1 MTTSQP
7 KSLSGGSEWSST
19 TPASP
24 AAPRP
29 TKSSLELELERL
41 SLRVQLL
48 EDARVAAKPPPP
60 VEEAPHV
67 FDPDYTPKAHCQGCI
82 NLNCGYARDDLNCN
96 CPCHLGDFG
105 PARLRGTCRH
115 DGLSA
120 GSAPVVDQGCDHCSS
135 LTAKARCGRCGDG
148 VGHSSADDDCEKA
161 EDATGRHQ
169 GLAAEN
175 KRLRQQRAQIAAA
188 LHMGSDDDLAE
199 AVAHLAAEL
208 PEEQAE
214 HGAAIEAREQTAA
227 RCAELEASNARF
239 SVEASNAMKARD
251 ATIRT
256 ANALTEELRQVREA
270 LGATS
275 TETAVEA
282 ARRLVPKPVPPPA
295 PRDLPIPSA
304 PPGSSCGTCVL
315 FVPGQGSR
323 CTARNVGAAASDKA
337 CLLYKAAEQ

>member
-60 VEEAPHV
+60 VEEV
-67 FDPDYTPKAHCQGCI
+67 
-82 NLNCGYARDDLNCN
+82 
-96 CPCHLGDFG
+96 GDFG

-148 VGHSSADDDCEKA
+148 VGHNRSADDDCEKA

-227 RCAELEASNARF
+227 RCAELEASNARM
-239 SVEASNAMKARD
+239 AA
-251 ATIRT
+251 
-256 ANALTEELRQVREA
+256 ELA
-270 LGATS
+270 
-275 TETAVEA
+275 A
-282 ARRLVPKPVPPPA
+282 ARA
-295 PRDLPIPSA
+295 PRACRSCADYRE
-304 PPGSSCGTCVL
+304 GSNSKC
-315 FVPGQGSR
+315 
-323 CTARNVGAAASDKA
+323 AKRNVGANPGDAACPLFREST
-337 CLLYKAAEQ
+337 LVEEQVAL